1 MVPVLERTGW
11 QTATPQTQAQ
21 AALLLHRN
29 RNRTLQASEATEVVV
44 EVVAAVAVRRRT
56 TTLSS
61 RTTTTT
67 SRRTATTTIPTARS
81 RVGAGRQSLTHSLT
95 PSVCVLRLCCAVLVC
110 LCQCQCLPACVCSS
124 VEHERVFECPLLH
137 DGGLASLSFHCPL
150 SLHPSAGTFLR
161 RRRCPVA
168 LARSR
173 SPSVRSF
180 VRRWLCTVR
189 PSVPRLFSRLFSST
203 TSSSSPAAAVCRSQA
218 LLTNAF
224 CLSSFSLP
232 RSPS

>member
-1 MVPVLERTGW
+1 MLERTGW

-110 LCQCQCLPACVCSS
+110 LCQCQCLPVCSS

-137 DGGLASLSFHCPL
+137 DGGLASLFPL
-150 SLHPSAGTFLR
+150 PAF
-161 RRRCPVA
+161 
-168 LARSR
+168 
-173 SPSVRSF
+173 SPSVRWYFSSPPTLSRCTGALPFTVGPF
-180 VRRWLCTVR
+180 VRSSLALHSAPECA
-189 PSVPRLFSRLFSST
+189 PSFLSSLFFYHFVFFSS
-203 TSSSSPAAAVCRSQA
+203 SC
-218 LLTNAF
+218 
-224 CLSSFSLP
+224 CLSISGSSHECFLSFIFLSPSFSFLAGA
-232 RSPS
+232 